1 MHPYWAISV
10 NSVEINTF
18 LINDE
23 KIIIMYCGTS
33 SPSVMRFYNLRECL
47 GDVQWTVGGRVLDCH
62 QLLRDIRHKKNWKG
76 RYSGPLI
83 NTESDLLKNHNFGAG
98 QFKGNYSIYEFPLFK
113 GFRKISK
120 EGSFCQ
126 ETGWIVIRVHNS
138 GMLASKREAL
148 IGQKGSNSIIYKNTK
163 IHKYKNAQIRTS
175 TYIKWV
181 YCGRSWMCRCWERKC
196 ADISGGILGSQRDS
210 E

>member
-47 GDVQWTVGGRVLDCH
+47 GDVQWTVGGRVVGGSLDCH
-62 QLLRDIRHKKNWKG
+62 QLLRDIRHKKNWKE

-83 NTESDLLKNHNFGAG
+83 NTDSDLLKKKSYFW
-98 QFKGNYSIYEFPLFK
+98 S
-113 GFRKISK
+113 
-120 EGSFCQ
+120 
-126 ETGWIVIRVHNS
+126 
-138 GMLASKREAL
+138 
-148 IGQKGSNSIIYKNTK
+148 
-163 IHKYKNAQIRTS
+163 RT
-175 TYIKWV
+175 I
-181 YCGRSWMCRCWERKC
+181 
-196 ADISGGILGSQRDS
+196 
-210 E
+210 